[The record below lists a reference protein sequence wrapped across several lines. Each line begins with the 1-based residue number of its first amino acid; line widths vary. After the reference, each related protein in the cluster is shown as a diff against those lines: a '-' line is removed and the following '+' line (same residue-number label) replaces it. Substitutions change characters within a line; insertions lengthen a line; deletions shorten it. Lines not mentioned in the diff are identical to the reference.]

1 MSLRFFQGI
10 QIHYSECDQDRVAP
24 PGALRKIRALLHN
37 GEKVYISRQY
47 VPVLKRKLGL

>member
-1 MSLRFFQGI
+1 MLYGR
-10 QIHYSECDQDRVAP
+10 YE
-24 PGALRKIRALLHN
+24 ALLHN